1 MRDINRIPDFLK
13 NLEVVWKQYPDMRF
27 GQLIVNCLGVDPFY
41 ISDNEAKEKIH
52 QFGKIKEIKIDGMKI
67 FDKQIVQKMIQID
80 NIDFNITDVLNTI
93 EEVWETIPNSTSFAL
108 KDYEATSTDVLDK
121 FVKLGYVKKIYGE
134 KQSINYTI
142 ASEEKKDELINLY
155 NKICTIIE

>member
-1 MRDINRIPDFLK
+1 
-13 NLEVVWKQYPDMRF
+13 
-27 GQLIVNCLGVDPFY
+27 
-41 ISDNEAKEKIH
+41 
-52 QFGKIKEIKIDGMKI
+52 MKI

-108 KDYEATSTDVLDK
+108 KDYEATSIDVLDK
-121 FVKLGYVKKIYGE
+121 FVKLGYVKKTYGE